1 MLSSKQSPE
10 SIYMALSM
18 LDVAFPPIAD
28 NAILQSPESIYMA
41 LSMLD
46 VAFPPIAVNAIYN
59 HRNVFIW
66 HCPCWM

>member
-18 LDVAFPPIAD
+18 LDVAFPPIAV
-28 NAILQSPESIYMA
+28 NAILQSPNCIYR
-41 LSMLD
+41 LPFD
-46 VAFPPIAVNAIYN
+46 VFPPIAVNYN

>member
-18 LDVAFPPIAD
+18 LDVAFPPIAV

-46 VAFPPIAVNAIYN
+46 VA
-59 HRNVFIW
+59 
-66 HCPCWM
+66 